1 MSAYSLTLLALTG
14 AVLTQLLAAA
24 LASGPC
30 LRSNQSAGQSRSWLA
45 LTLGS
50 LLLTLHHGY
59 TLELALRTGLYDLP
73 QSVLAAL
80 VGMLFALGVF
90 GLRPQAT

>member
-1 MSAYSLTLLALTG
+1 MNSYSLTLLALNG
-14 AVLTQLLAAA
+14 AVLAQSLAAA
-24 LASGPC
+24 LAIRTY
-30 LRSNQSAGQSRSWLA
+30 LRKNQPTTSNRSWLA

-73 QSVLAAL
+73 QSLLAFL
-80 VGMLFALGVF
+80 VGILFALGVF
-90 GLRPQAT
+90 GLRRQPA

>member
-1 MSAYSLTLLALTG
+1 MNSYSLTLLALNG
-14 AVLTQLLAAA
+14 AVLAQSLAAA
-24 LASGPC
+24 LAIRTY
-30 LRSNQSAGQSRSWLA
+30 LRKNQPTTSSRSWLA

-73 QSVLAAL
+73 QSLLAFL
-80 VGMLFALGVF
+80 VGILFALGVF
-90 GLRPQAT
+90 GLRRQPA